1 MAKEIHSKFK
11 RGKKEKKKDTS
22 VPFHLIGRLLQLKH
36 VSVIPCTSFPK
47 IKSYLSP
54 ARMQED
60 APGLT

>member
-22 VPFHLIGRLLQLKH
+22 VPFHLMGRLLQLKH
-36 VSVIPCTSFPK
+36 VSVIPWHIFSQNQK
-47 IKSYLSP
+47 LLIL